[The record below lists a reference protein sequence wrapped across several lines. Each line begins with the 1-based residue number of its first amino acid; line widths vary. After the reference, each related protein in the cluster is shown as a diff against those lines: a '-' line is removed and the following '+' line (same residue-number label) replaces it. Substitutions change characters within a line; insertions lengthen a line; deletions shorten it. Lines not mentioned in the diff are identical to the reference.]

1 MHDED
6 VLGCCP
12 VSDPLS
18 LMYSS
23 FTHGWT
29 NVNRLERKRLN
40 FFSLVGRK
48 GEGMGASGCGSSG
61 WVQVFEIR
69 TLEVRS
75 RAQNPFRGYF
85 TIVTGIP
92 RAFTSALRNIRELT
106 TVNPTHW
113 TFLAL

>member
-29 NVNRLERKRLN
+29 DVNRLEQKRLN
-40 FFSLVGRK
+40 FFKWAGVRGRRQGVLWWRFWCK
-48 GEGMGASGCGSSG
+48 NRRELGVLWAVTHLDAGASSPRC
-61 WVQVFEIR
+61 EIY
-69 TLEVRS
+69 EVS
-75 RAQNPFRGYF
+75 NGNSDIY
-85 TIVTGIP
+85 GIP
-92 RAFTSALRNIRELT
+92 SHMMEGECSI
-106 TVNPTHW
+106 
-113 TFLAL
+113 